1 MISVVEAPSSFI
13 IFSLQ
18 LLCSLKRDG
27 KEEQND
33 FYICSV
39 KAQAELGLYLL
50 RLFRF
55 KLYERVGGLIISA
68 LAYGYWCIVGE
79 D

>member
-39 KAQAELGLYLL
+39 KAHAVTWSLPFETIP
-50 RLFRF
+50 
-55 KLYERVGGLIISA
+55 V
-68 LAYGYWCIVGE
+68 
-79 D
+79 

>member
-39 KAQAELGLYLL
+39 KAQAVTWSLPFETIP
-50 RLFRF
+50 
-55 KLYERVGGLIISA
+55 V
-68 LAYGYWCIVGE
+68 
-79 D
+79 

>member
-13 IFSLQ
+13 IFSSQ

-33 FYICSV
+33 FYICSI
-39 KAQAELGLYLL
+39 KAQAVTWFLPFETIPVQTI
-50 RLFRF
+50 R
-55 KLYERVGGLIISA
+55 EGG
-68 LAYGYWCIVGE
+68 WTNH
-79 D
+79 